1 MDLLSISV
9 GGFIMQKLLLFL
21 SGIGFILPNIFTFKE
36 SIEFGNILFWTD
48 PAKTFGAIY
57 ANNIVTGFSFDLFLM
72 VVVFFTWSNYEAKR
86 LGIQNIYTLW
96 TLTLLFG
103 AAGPFPLFLY
113 LRNKRI
119 AELQLVN
126 E

>member
-1 MDLLSISV
+1 
-9 GGFIMQKLLLFL
+9 MQKLLLFL

>member
-1 MDLLSISV
+1 
-9 GGFIMQKLLLFL
+9 MQKLLLVL
-21 SGIGFILPNIFTFKE
+21 SGIGFIFPNIFTIKE

-48 PAKTFGAIY
+48 PSRTFEAMY
-57 ANNIVTGFSFDLFLM
+57 ANNIVTGFTLDLFLL

-86 LGIQNIYTLW
+86 LGIQNIYTIW
-96 TLTLLFG
+96 VLTLLFG

-113 LRNKRI
+113 MRNKRI
-119 AELQLVN
+119 AELDSMK